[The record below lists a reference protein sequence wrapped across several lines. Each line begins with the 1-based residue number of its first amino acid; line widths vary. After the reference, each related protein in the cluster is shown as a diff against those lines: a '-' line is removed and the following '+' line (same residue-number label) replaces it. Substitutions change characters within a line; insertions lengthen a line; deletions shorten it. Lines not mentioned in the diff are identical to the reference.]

1 MNRRDILKIFGLT
14 TAAPLLPSFLQAQR
28 GPHSSTAAG
37 RTRAGAAPADY
48 AVVVIGSGFGGTMT
62 ALAVARELER
72 RNKGEKMLILER
84 GAWWTTP
91 VGTVQDKEVQTAA
104 FLRDKMKQPVQYWS
118 SVENLMG
125 LADIL
130 LRCVRR
136 PDHEDG
142 LYDLTKFGK
151 NIGKASAQDD
161 GVTVVRA
168 SGVGGGSLVYANVT
182 IQPPRWIFE
191 DERWPLSWDAR
202 PDATQRGS
210 LNDYYETARDAIG
223 FGVLYAL
230 QKRAHRYGA
239 ADKPPDSA
247 KVNTGLSNIVTRSA
261 PLQPHWKKR
270 PDPNNPNN
278 SKRLVRYINLNL
290 DKTAP
295 DPLNHLWLDRAR
307 VFQTAMSQLT
317 PDFGTVDSSINDID
331 PEPELPGP
339 VDNPETKQPP
349 GPVEWPGKNYCERQ
363 GRCIVGCLPGARHT
377 LNKQLMRAILG
388 GPNTNDPT
396 GPDLSPILNP
406 TDPSLISL
414 WALSEVD
421 LISARPEGGYEIRG
435 RQRDRD
441 KLGHVTP
448 LRITADRVIVAAGCI
463 GTNLLLL
470 RSKEGDVQTGAHGLP
485 ELSDKVGYGF
495 STNGDYLAFLDNTR
509 ERVSLTRGPI
519 TTSFGHFN
527 TTDKAT
533 GGDPRLFHTIEDNGI
548 PRALSAVIG
557 YGIPVLRAVSVGG
570 GQERGFALILRIL
583 REFLKKL
590 HKDIGCLLKH
600 SNHRPDILRSE
611 DEVTARM
618 MCVAAMGR
626 EASVGQFRLGRSDRE
641 TELRVARSD
650 GKQFYDDPIYAEIR
664 ATLCRVAKVMG
675 CNADTARFVNPLV
688 EDIADS
694 LGGKSIGISH
704 PLGGC
709 RMAKSVADG
718 VADEFGRV
726 FRKTQGPGEAFYP
739 GLYVAD
745 AALIPT
751 ALGVNPSLT
760 ISALALRVADKVIDE
775 LPKSD

>member
-1 MNRRDILKIFGLT
+1 
-14 TAAPLLPSFLQAQR
+14 
-28 GPHSSTAAG
+28 
-37 RTRAGAAPADY
+37 
-48 AVVVIGSGFGGTMT
+48 MT
-62 ALAVARELER
+62 ALALARELER
-72 RNKGEKMLILER
+72 RDKGEKILILER

-91 VGTVQDKEVQTAA
+91 VGTVQDKEVRTAA
-104 FLRDKMKQPVQYWS
+104 FLRTKMQPVQYWS

-142 LYDLTKFGK
+142 LYDLTKFGRD
-151 NIGKASAQDD
+151 IGKGSAQDD
-161 GVTVVRA
+161 GVTVLRA

-202 PDATQRGS
+202 PDATERGS

-230 QKRAHRYGA
+230 QQRAHRYGS
-239 ADKPPDSA
+239 ADAPQESA

-270 PDPNNPNN
+270 PDPNNPN
-278 SKRLVRYINLNL
+278 STRQIRYVNL
-290 DKTAP
+290 DKTGP
-295 DPLNHLWLDRAR
+295 DPMNRLWLDRAR

-317 PDFGTVDSSINDID
+317 PDYGTVDSSINDIN
-331 PEPELPGP
+331 PETEPLGP
-339 VDNPETKQPP
+339 VDRPA
-349 GPVEWPGKNYCERQ
+349 KNYCERQ

-377 LNKQLMRAILG
+377 LNKQLQRAILG
-388 GPNTNDPT
+388 GPNLDDPT
-396 GPDLSPILNP
+396 GPDVPPIFNQ
-406 TDPSLISL
+406 TLISL
-414 WALSEVD
+414 WALTEVD
-421 LISARPEGGYEIRG
+421 LISARPEGGYEIRYT
-435 RQRDRD
+435 QRDPD
-441 KLGHVTP
+441 KLDRVKHSS
-448 LRITADRVIVAAGCI
+448 ITADRVIIAAGCV

-470 RSKEGDVQTGAHGLP
+470 RSKEGDVKTGAHGLP
-485 ELSDKVGYGF
+485 DLSDKVGYGF

-570 GQERGFALILRIL
+570 GQERGFSLILRIL

-626 EASVGQFRLGRSDRE
+626 EAAVGQFRLGRSDHE

-664 ATLCRVAKVMG
+664 ATLCRMAKLIG
-675 CNADTARFVNPLV
+675 CKADTARFINPLV

-709 RMAKSVADG
+709 RMAKRVADG

-726 FRKTQGPGEAFYP
+726 FRKTQGTGEAFYS